1 MKRRNFLAG
10 LGPLAVAPL
19 AAYSEIKKTS
29 AEDQQ
34 YIEVLKYTLPLGSNQ
49 GRVEKFYADAAI
61 PALNKLGIE
70 NIGVFGVKYGPNSWT
85 SLYVMIPHDTMDSV
99 MTYQDKLLD
108 DSTYRKAG
116 SDFLDS
122 SKSNPAYMRTERGL
136 LKAFKN
142 MPKVESPKKAMGDQ
156 RIMELRIYESHNY
169 YNGQK
174 KIEMFNDAGEIQLF
188 RDTGLT
194 PVFFGETIFG
204 QLMPNLTYMLA
215 FKDMADRD
223 KNWKTFVNSPG
234 WAAIK
239 DLVQYKDN
247 VSNITDFI
255 LRPAKCSQI

>member
-34 YIEVLKYTLPLGSNQ
+34 YIELLKYTLPPGSNK

-61 PALNKLGIE
+61 PALTKLGID
-70 NIGVFGVKYGPNSWT
+70 NIGVFSVMYGPNDP
-85 SLYVMIPHDTMDSV
+85 SLYVLIPHDNIESV
-99 MTYQDKLLD
+99 MTYQNQLLD

-122 SKSNPAYMRTERGL
+122 PISNPAYLRVERGL
-136 LKAFKN
+136 MKAFKY
-142 MPKVESPKKAMGDQ
+142 MPKVESSKKDMGDK
-156 RIMELRIYESHNY
+156 RIMEMRIYESHNY
-169 YNGQK
+169 NQGQM
-174 KIEMFNDAGEIQLF
+174 KISMFNEGGEIQEF

-194 PVFFGETIFG
+194 PVFFGETLFG
-204 QLMPNLTYMLA
+204 QLMPNLTYMVV

-223 KNWKTFVNSPG
+223 KKWDVFRNSPG
-234 WAAIK
+234 WTAIK
-239 DLVQYKDN
+239 ALEQYKN
-247 VSNITDFI
+247 TKVSNITDI
-255 LRPAKCSQI
+255 IMKPARCSQI